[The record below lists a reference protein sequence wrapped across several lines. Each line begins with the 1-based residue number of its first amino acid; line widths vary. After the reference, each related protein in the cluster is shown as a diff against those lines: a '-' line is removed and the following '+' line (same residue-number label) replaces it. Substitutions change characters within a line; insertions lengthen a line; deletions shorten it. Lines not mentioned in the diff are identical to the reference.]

1 MRYPHPLL
9 DATYLR
15 RYQRFLVDVRLDD
28 GREVTVHCPNT
39 GSMMGVDLPGA
50 RCLVLPSDNPKRRL
64 KYTLEAVRAGRTWVG
79 AHPARANIVGREAI
93 EAGLVRGVSGVQS
106 IRHEVPYGVSSRADL
121 LVTTRRGQPWY
132 VEIKSASMADDRTSM
147 FPDAVTARGLKH
159 LDELLGVVRG
169 GGRALLLFVATRDD
183 VDGFRPAAHID
194 PAYAARMFEV
204 AQAGVQVRAVASR
217 VTRTSMSAVRAIPIL
232 DGR

>member
-1 MRYPHPLL
+1 
-9 DATYLR
+9 
-15 RYQRFLVDVRLDD
+15 
-28 GREVTVHCPNT
+28 
-39 GSMMGVDLPGA
+39 
-50 RCLVLPSDNPKRRL
+50 
-64 KYTLEAVRAGRTWVG
+64 
-79 AHPARANIVGREAI
+79 
-93 EAGLVRGVSGVQS
+93 
-106 IRHEVPYGVSSRADL
+106 
-121 LVTTRRGQPWY
+121 
-132 VEIKSASMADDRTSM
+132 MADDRTSM